1 MQIFRLTLK
10 FSIFYVKMYL
20 VIEMSKKTT
29 IIKNHSY
36 LIKNNYLI
44 ARKKYLDTSFHMHGH
59 DYFEIEITVNGSGF
73 EVLNG
78 KDVPLRKGS
87 VRLLT
92 PADIHSLNTYEP
104 MTLYNIEFTED
115 VLENTVDYSILKHIQ
130 KCDLTLTDE
139 QLSEVLPYL
148 DSLTNESSKNDENS
162 ARFIKCM
169 FECLI
174 IALLRATK
182 ESIVITSAGGNIDNA
197 INYIRRHF
205 REECSL
211 SEVASAAGLNPNY
224 LSEKIK
230 ATTGYKFTD
239 YVAIHRIRYA
249 KNLLIS
255 TDIPITEICYLSG
268 FGSFSNFSRAF
279 LKSTGKTPSKYR
291 EKKILTSK

>member
-1 MQIFRLTLK
+1 MY
-10 FSIFYVKMYL
+10 SVMKMNN
-20 VIEMSKKTT
+20 KTT
-29 IIKNHSY
+29 ILKNHSY

-44 ARKKYLDTSFHMHGH
+44 SRKKHLKTDFRMHGH
-59 DYFEIEITVNGSGF
+59 DYFEIEITVSGSGY
-73 EVLNG
+73 EILNG
-78 KDVPLRKGS
+78 NKVPLEKGS

-92 PADIHSLNTYEP
+92 PADIHSLNIYGP
-104 MTLYNIEFTED
+104 ITLYNIEFTED
-115 VLENTVDYSILKHIQ
+115 VLADTVDYSILKHIQ
-130 KCDLTLTDE
+130 KANLTLTDE
-139 QLSEVLPYL
+139 QLRDIIPYL
-148 DSLTNESSKNDENS
+148 DSLTAESEKSDENS

-174 IALLRATK
+174 IALLRATS
-182 ESIVITSAGGNIDNA
+182 ETIAIASAGGNIDNA

-211 SEVASAAGLNPNY
+211 VEVAKAAYLNPNY

-230 ATTGYKFTD
+230 NTTGYKFTD
-239 YVAIHRIRYA
+239 YVTIHRIRYA